1 MFVASSV
8 LSKLNCLFKETTTLE
23 VILKSLFTVFIKLVC
38 TVLTEVNI
46 LIRTLI
52 IVTKEVTVSK
62 SNFKTDL
69 FKLVIVFKV
78 ITNVFNIDL
87 VIKLVEVDK
96 AVSVCVKNLVIL
108 IVELLSIFN
117 TLLTCFN
124 IELVVVDS
132 TVKVLVYKVEL
143 KEANGASANELN
155 PNITHPQRQR
165 SL

>member
-78 ITNVFNIDL
+78 VTNVFNIDL

-96 AVSVCVKNLVIL
+96 AVSVCVKDLVIL
-108 IVELLSIFN
+108 ILL
-117 TLLTCFN
+117 LLVILTILFTCF
-124 IELVVVDS
+124 IARLVVVD
-132 TVKVLVYKVEL
+132 TADKVFVYKVEL
-143 KEANGASANELN
+143 IDASDANGVSANELK
-155 PNITHPQRQR
+155 PNI
-165 SL
+165 S